1 LAWSIVILSVFVVV
15 LGLFLWSWLRGL
27 MNQPVVASDIPELKT
42 HKVLKFQSPG
52 EEAVVALV
60 KSALESRESPQA
72 ADYFHMGEAG
82 PGELVGFLSKM
93 IQDDGPVI
101 GFQWLGGRYAN
112 GQLIENVLITCER
125 DGKPRERVAMLV
137 PDDQGVWKI
146 DFEAFARMVR
156 PSWEL
161 LLGESGGRGLVRVFV
176 RGDNYFNG
184 PFRDD
189 AEWSCYAMASPDIDQ
204 MLLGYCRKGSPQDEA
219 MMLMLLRNAKEGQAT
234 DMESVMRAT
243 LLVERPQGADARQF
257 EITRVL
263 AEDWIVSDNPY
274 DGERE

>member
-1 LAWSIVILSVFVVV
+1 
-15 LGLFLWSWLRGL
+15 
-27 MNQPVVASDIPELKT
+27 MNQPAVATNMPELKT
-42 HKVLKFQSPG
+42 HKVLEFQSPG

-60 KSALESRESPQA
+60 KSALESRESAQA
-72 ADYFHMGEAG
+72 ADHFHMGEAG
-82 PGELVGFLSKM
+82 PEELVEFLSKM
-93 IQDDGPVI
+93 IENDGPVI
-101 GFQWLGGRYAN
+101 DCQWLGGRYVN
-112 GQLIENVLITCER
+112 GRLIENVLVKCER
-125 DGKPRERVAMLV
+125 DGEPRERIAMLV

-161 LLGESGGRGLVRVFV
+161 LLGESGGRGLVRVLV

-189 AEWSCYAMASPDIDQ
+189 SEWSCYAMASPDIDQ

-219 MMLMLLRNAKEGQAT
+219 IMLMLLRNSKEGRAMNFGSGT
-234 DMESVMRAT
+234 RAT
-243 LLVERPQGADARQF
+243 LLVERPEGADARQF

-263 AEDWIVSDNPY
+263 AEDWIVSGNPY
-274 DGERE
+274 SGERE